1 MKKTLILMTA
11 LFMAVSF
18 AVAQITPI
26 DEKTVEVRST
36 GRGMNTEE
44 AKADALVNAV
54 DSVVLDMLTM
64 TEEQMKY
71 QTSKEAVL
79 ANALNYQVGGAKIN
93 GKITAKRTQEF
104 NGKKFKVSM
113 TLTFKLNT
121 EQIRKDLEM
130 MGIIASS
137 KDLRKQLDN
146 FSIMPYVDEKTSDP
160 AFYKRKDLAYAKI
173 GSFLQNQHIPFIG
186 EQEIKEI
193 EANEE
198 LINLEKSAGAM
209 ETGEEDMMLTL
220 ARNTNADFYIKVV
233 GDVEEAVSQGMSA
246 VKVSISISAYTVM
259 TGENIASQTG
269 YSRPLTLSSK
279 DASISAGMEE
289 AINSAMGDI
298 MNKLR
303 LFWKDY
309 VADGRPYKLVF
320 YDYSFGEIGSIRR
333 VLKDM
338 TNQIKLGTKAGNVT
352 SFTVWYDGQLDD
364 LLFEIPGRMELNLK
378 EDPIVLGNTIRFFRE
393 AQ

>member
-1 MKKTLILMTA
+1 MKKTMLLTTLL
-11 LFMAVSF
+11 LFATVF
-18 AVAQITPI
+18 VAAQITPI
-26 DEKTVEVRST
+26 DEKTVSVRSI
-36 GRGMNTEE
+36 GRGMKTED
-44 AKADALVNAV
+44 AKTDALVSAV
-54 DSVVLDMLTM
+54 DTIILNMLTM
-64 TEEQMKY
+64 PEEQMKY
-71 QTSKEAVL
+71 QSNKEAVL
-79 ANALNYQVGGAKIN
+79 ANAMNYQLSGGTIN
-93 GKITAKRTQEF
+93 GKTTAKRTQEF
-104 NGKKFKVSM
+104 NGKKYKVTM
-113 TLTFKLNT
+113 TVTFTLNT

-146 FSIMPYVDEKTSDP
+146 FSMMPYVDEKASDP
-160 AFYKRKDLAYAKI
+160 DFYRRKDMAYAKI

-186 EQEIKEI
+186 EQEIKDI

-198 LINLEKSAGAM
+198 LINLEKSAGAL

-233 GDVEEAVSQGMSA
+233 GDVEEAFSQGMKA
-246 VKVSISISAYTVM
+246 FKVSISISAYTVM

-320 YDYSFGEIGSIRR
+320 YDYSFGEVGSIRR
-333 VLKDM
+333 VLQNM
-338 TNQIKLGTKAGNVT
+338 TNQIKLGTRAGNVT

-364 LLFEIPGRMELNLK
+364 LLFEIPGRIELNLK